1 MRGTHHSFT
10 SGALPSGLIPTYA
23 GNTRWWMPG
32 SLTPGAH
39 PHVCGEHGISLGDAK
54 AVLGSSPRMR
64 GTPPWW
70 SQFRFC
76 TGLIPTYAG
85 NTLLRLLSWGVVR
98 AHPHVCGEHPIRRCM
113 GRTRRGSSPRMRGTL
128 MAAYSADDSPGLIPT
143 YAGNTSFRYF
153 GAHTGRAHPHVCG
166 EHKTV
171 LFL

>member
-98 AHPHVCGEHPIRRCM
+98 AHPHVCGEHTHGRRNVFPL
-113 GRTRRGSSPRMRGTL
+113 GGSSPRMRGT
-128 MAAYSADDSPGLIPT
+128 PTGLFAWIL
-143 YAGNTSFRYF
+143 RV
-153 GAHTGRAHPHVCG
+153 RAHPHVCG
-166 EHKTV
+166 EHVV
-171 LFL
+171 LFHVFSSFWGSSPRMRGTR